1 MTKRIGEQFHA
12 YYALLTLL
20 NRTLQI
26 TRLFVAPFSQHIY
39 NMILYYLGNI
49 YQNTYLV

>member
-1 MTKRIGEQFHA
+1 MTKRIGEQFHV

-20 NRTLQI
+20 NRTLQSN
-26 TRLFVAPFSQHIY
+26 RLFMAPFSQHIY